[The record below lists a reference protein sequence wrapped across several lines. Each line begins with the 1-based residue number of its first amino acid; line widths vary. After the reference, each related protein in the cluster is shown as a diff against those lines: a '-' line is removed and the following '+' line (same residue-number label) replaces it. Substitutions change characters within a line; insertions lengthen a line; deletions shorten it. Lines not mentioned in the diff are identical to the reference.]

1 MSILTYGITPPK
13 AKNTEDKIVEIASR
27 QIERIKELEIDAL
40 IVYDIQDES
49 ERISDERPYA
59 FLPTLDPLQY
69 SEKFLNE
76 LTVPKILFRCVG
88 NYAQESLEREFLSAI
103 PGQNYV
109 FVGPSSRNQQ
119 VNITLPEA
127 YKMAAK
133 TNNHLNLGGIMIPER
148 HQVKMDEHLRVT
160 EKVNNGCN
168 FFISQAV
175 YHAEASKNF
184 LSDYYY
190 LCKST
195 GVEMKPIIFTLTL
208 CGSPK
213 TLEFLKWLGVSFPR
227 WVENDLLNSTEI
239 LQKSFEISLKI
250 FRELY
255 AFASEKQI
263 PIGFNIESVAIKK
276 DEIEASIELLH
287 QVKQEFKSKG
297 LASIGGAMV
306 FGK

>member
-13 AKNTEDKIVEIASR
+13 AKNTKDKIVEIASR
-27 QIERIKELEIDAL
+27 QIERLKELEIDAL

-49 ERISDERPYA
+49 ERISDERPYT

-69 SEKFLNE
+69 SQKFLND
-76 LTVPKILFRCVG
+76 LPVPKILFRCVG
-88 NYAQESLEREFLSAI
+88 NYAKETLEREFLSAY
-103 PGQNYV
+103 PGQHYV
-109 FVGPSSRNQQ
+109 FVGPSSRKQQ

-127 YKMAAK
+127 YQMAAE
-133 TNNHLNLGGIMIPER
+133 NNTYLNLGGIMIPER
-148 HQVKMDEHLRVT
+148 HQVKMDEHLRVI

-175 YHAEASKNF
+175 YDAEASKNF

-190 LCKST
+190 LCKSN

-227 WVENDLLNSTEI
+227 WVENDLLNSSEI
-239 LQKSFEISLKI
+239 LQKSFEISMNI

-255 AFASEKQI
+255 AFASEKEI
-263 PIGFNIESVAIKK
+263 PIGFNIESVAIRK
-276 DEIEASIELLH
+276 DEIEASIDLLNE
-287 QVKQEFKSKG
+287 VKKEFKSKG
-297 LASIGGAMV
+297 IASIGLSV
-306 FGK
+306 TVEQ